1 MTPSTAVLEQQQV
14 AAWPTTTTE
23 AGRQHAVRS
32 LGIIH
37 RERPAELGGIA
48 RLAAHICG
56 LPYGAV
62 NLIGDDC
69 EWQAATHGLEPH
81 TQHRSRSMCARVICH
96 TDRIFHTSDA
106 ARHPL
111 FGSANLTVAGAAR
124 PRTYAAALVES
135 TDGHRYGTVCA
146 FGGDEVELSDVQLDA
161 LAALA
166 DTTRHLLDGKRSAQ
180 HFESLANIDELT
192 GIGNR
197 RALTE
202 VAAMVLHQARRRDA
216 RPAAVLFDLDNLKM
230 VNDTYGHAIGDQ
242 LILRFAQRLAGTTR
256 AGEMVARIGGDEFVV
271 FMPNV
276 SSSNALVA
284 ARRIHA
290 VVTADDAADQLPVPI
305 RASYGCGL
313 WMHPHDTL
321 EVMLHRADE
330 AMYLDKRR
338 RALTLL

>member
-1 MTPSTAVLEQQQV
+1 MLEQHQTPL
-14 AAWPTTTTE
+14 WPTTKSE

-37 RERPAELGGIA
+37 RERPAELGTIA

-56 LPYGAV
+56 LPYGVV

-69 EWQAATHGLEPH
+69 EWQAATHGLDPH
-81 TQHRSRSMCARVICH
+81 TLHRSRSMCARVICH
-96 TDRIFHTSDA
+96 PDRIFYTSDTT
-106 ARHPL
+106 RHPL

-135 TDGHRYGTVCA
+135 NDGHAYGTVCA
-146 FGGDEVELSDVQLDA
+146 FGGDEVQLSDVQLDA
-161 LAALA
+161 LSALA
-166 DTTRHLLDGKRSAQ
+166 DTARHLLDGKRSVQ

-197 RALTE
+197 RALAE
-202 VAAMVLHQARRRDA
+202 VASMVLHQARRGDA

-230 VNDTYGHAIGDQ
+230 VNDTFGHATGDQ
-242 LILRFAQRLAGTTR
+242 LIHRFAQRLAATTR

-276 SSSNALVA
+276 TSSNALVA

-290 VVTADDAADQLPVPI
+290 VVTADEETDLPVPI
-305 RASYGCGL
+305 RASYGTGL

>member
-1 MTPSTAVLEQQQV
+1 MTPSTAVLEQHT
-14 AAWPTTTTE
+14 APSWPTTKTE

-37 RERPAELGGIA
+37 RERPAELGSVA

-56 LPYGAV
+56 LPYSAV
-62 NLIGDDC
+62 NIIGDDC
-69 EWQAATHGLEPH
+69 EWQAATHGLEPQ
-81 TQHRSRSMCARVICH
+81 TLHRSRSMCARVICH
-96 TDRIFHTSDA
+96 PDRLFYTTDA
-106 ARHPL
+106 ARHPM
-111 FGSANLTVAGAAR
+111 FGAANLTVAGAAR
-124 PRTYAAALVES
+124 PRTYVAAVVES
-135 TDGHRYGTVCA
+135 TDGHPYGTVCA
-146 FGGDEVELSDVQLDA
+146 FGEDEVSLSDIQLDA

-166 DTTRHLLDGKRSAQ
+166 DTARHLLDGKRSVQ

-192 GIGNR
+192 GISNR
-197 RALTE
+197 RALAE
-202 VAAMVLHQARRRDA
+202 VASMVLHQARRGDA

-230 VNDTYGHAIGDQ
+230 VNDTFGHATGDQ
-242 LILRFAQRLAGTTR
+242 LIHRFAQRLAGTTR

-276 SSSNALVA
+276 TSSNALVA

-290 VVTADDAADQLPVPI
+290 VVTASDDESGLPVPI
-305 RASYGCGL
+305 RASYGTGL